1 MKPRHLA
8 SIGVVATVIVVSVAP
23 MSAAQAPASSLR
35 TPDGR
40 PDLQGIW
47 TFRTITPL
55 ERPREL
61 ASKATLTAEEAAA
74 YEKEVNR
81 SQNRDL
87 INPKEGGAGIYV
99 PDTEGGVVPYNEFWY
114 DRGTKVVGSRRTSL
128 IVDPADGRLPP
139 LTPAAQ
145 KKADA
150 QREIGR
156 QEQRGRP
163 HANNP
168 EDRGVGDR
176 CIMGFNS
183 GPPMLPGGYN
193 QNVQIVQTPRHIV
206 ILNEMI
212 HSARLIPL
220 DGRPHGVIRQW
231 AGDSRGRW
239 EGDTLVVDTINFYGQ
254 TSLNGSGPN
263 MHLVERFTRVT
274 PAMIN
279 YEITVENPD
288 TWTKPW
294 SAALPLMRLDDQV
307 ARVFEYAC
315 HEGNYSLESVLRGAR
330 LAEKT
335 GAPNNRR

>member
-1 MKPRHLA
+1 MKQRHLA
-8 SIGVVATVIVVSVAP
+8 LPGVVVTVIVVSAA

-40 PDLQGIW
+40 PDLQGVW
-47 TFRTITPL
+47 TFRTVTPL

-61 ASKATLTAEEAAA
+61 ANKAILTADEAATF
-74 YEKEVNR
+74 EKEVNR

-87 INPKEGGAGIYV
+87 IDPTKGALNYA
-99 PDTEGGVVPYNEFWY
+99 PESQGGVVPYNEFWY
-114 DRGTKVVGSRRTSL
+114 DRGTTVVASRRTSL

-139 LTPAAQ
+139 LTPEAQ

-150 QREIGR
+150 RREIGR

-163 HANNP
+163 LANNP

-193 QNVQIVQTPRHIV
+193 QNVQILQTPDHILV
-206 ILNEMI
+206 LNEMI
-212 HSARLIPL
+212 HNARVIPL

-239 EGDTLVVDTINFYGQ
+239 EGDTLVVDTINFYGE
-254 TSLNGSGPN
+254 TSLNGSGPK
-263 MHLVERFTRVT
+263 MHLVERFTRVDA
-274 PAMIN
+274 AMIN

-294 SAALPLMRLDDQV
+294 TAALPLMRLDDQV
-307 ARVFEYAC
+307 ARIFEYAC
-315 HEGNYSLESVLRGAR
+315 HEGNYSLETVLRGAR
-330 LAEKT
+330 LAEKEE
-335 GAPNNRR
+335 AARKRR

>member
-1 MKPRHLA
+1 MKQRLLA
-8 SIGVVATVIVVSVAP
+8 RLGVVVSVIVASGAA

-35 TPDGR
+35 TPDGQ

-47 TFRTITPL
+47 TFRTVTPL

-61 ASKATLTAEEAAA
+61 ASKATLTAEEAAT
-74 YEKEVNR
+74 YEKEITR

-87 INPKEGGAGIYV
+87 IDPIKGGLNYA
-99 PDTEGGVVPYNEFWY
+99 PESQGGVVPYNEFWY
-114 DRGTKVVGSRRTSL
+114 DRGTKVVASRRTSL

-139 LTPAAQ
+139 LTPKAQ
-145 KKADA
+145 KEADA

-163 HANNP
+163 LANNP
-168 EDRGVGDR
+168 EDRDVGDR

-193 QNVQIVQTPRHIV
+193 QNIQILQTRGHTV
-206 ILNEMI
+206 VLNEMI
-212 HSARLIPL
+212 HAARIIPL
-220 DGRPHGVIRQW
+220 DGRPHGVIRLR

-239 EGDTLVVDTINFYGQ
+239 EGDTLVVDTINFSGE

-263 MHLVERFTRVT
+263 MRLVERFTRVGVDV
-274 PAMIN
+274 IN

-294 SAALPLMRLDDQV
+294 TAALSLMRLDDQV
-307 ARVFEYAC
+307 ARIFEYAC
-315 HEGNYSLESVLRGAR
+315 HEGNYSLEGILRGAR
-330 LAEKT
+330 LAEK
-335 GAPNNRR
+335 ADAANK

>member
-1 MKPRHLA
+1 MKQRLLA
-8 SIGVVATVIVVSVAP
+8 RLGVVVSVIVASGAA

-35 TPDGR
+35 TPNGR
-40 PDLQGIW
+40 PNLEGIW

-61 ASKATLTAEEAAA
+61 ASKAILTAEEAAT
-74 YEKEVNR
+74 YEKEVGR

-87 INPKEGGAGIYV
+87 IDPAKGGLNYS
-99 PDTEGGVVPYNEFWY
+99 PESEGGVVPYNEFWY
-114 DRGTKVVGSRRTSL
+114 DRGTKVVASKATSL

-139 LTPAAQ
+139 LTPGAQ

-163 HANNP
+163 QANNP

-193 QNVQIVQTPRHIV
+193 QNIQIVQTPDHIV

-212 HSARLIPL
+212 HNARVVPL
-220 DGRPHGVIRQW
+220 DGRAHGGIRQW

-239 EGDTLVVDTINFYGQ
+239 EGDTLVVDTINFSGV
-254 TSLNGSGPN
+254 TSLIGSGPN
-263 MHLVERFTRVT
+263 MHLVERFTR
-274 PAMIN
+274 AGADMIN
-279 YEITVENPD
+279 YDITVENPD

-294 SAALPLMRLDDQV
+294 TAALPLMRLEEQV
-307 ARVFEYAC
+307 ARIYEYAC
-315 HEGNYSLESVLRGAR
+315 QEGNYSLEGVLRGAR
-330 LAEKT
+330 LAEKA
-335 GAPNNRR
+335 GVAKK